1 MQMTIK
7 RAMQQTKGVKGA
19 GGGGGRA
26 ELVGLIARKLNG
38 TPQTHLTVCGA
49 NICIDLKV
57 H

>member
-7 RAMQQTKGVKGA
+7 RAMQQTKGGKWKGDRV
-19 GGGGGRA
+19 GRA

-38 TPQTHLTVCGA
+38 TPHTHLTVCGA